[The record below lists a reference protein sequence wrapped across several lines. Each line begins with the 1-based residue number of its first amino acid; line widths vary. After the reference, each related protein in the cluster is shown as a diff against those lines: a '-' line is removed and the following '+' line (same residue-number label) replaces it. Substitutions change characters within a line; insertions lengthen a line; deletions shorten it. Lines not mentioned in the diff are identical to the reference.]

1 MSFVRDATVADE
13 TGGMRQS
20 ELPLALLG
28 EGFRP
33 PKSGLPDFGSKVAN
47 SDKSEFACRRRR

>member
-13 TGGMRQS
+13 MGGMRQS

-33 PKSGLPDFGSKVAN
+33 
-47 SDKSEFACRRRR
+47 